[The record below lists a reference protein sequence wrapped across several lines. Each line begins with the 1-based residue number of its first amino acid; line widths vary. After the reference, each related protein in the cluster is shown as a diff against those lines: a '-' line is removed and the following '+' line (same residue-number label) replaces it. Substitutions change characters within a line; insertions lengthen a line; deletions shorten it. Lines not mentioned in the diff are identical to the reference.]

1 MLLEKVRVVE
11 GDGEGFIPGRPKVIS
26 ASDGG
31 EESRVDTR
39 WRSLECERRRRIRQ
53 LLFETQSPQ
62 KTVLGRQ
69 ALARK
74 PWYVEKG
81 KGMGMGMGMGNK

>member
-53 LLFETQSPQ
+53 LLFEIQSPQ
-62 KTVLGRQ
+62 RLCWVGR
-69 ALARK
+69 
-74 PWYVEKG
+74 PWPENRGMWKRG
-81 KGMGMGMGMGNK
+81 KGMGMGMGNK

>member
-53 LLFETQSPQ
+53 
-62 KTVLGRQ
+62 
-69 ALARK
+69 
-74 PWYVEKG
+74 
-81 KGMGMGMGMGNK
+81 